1 MLPFTHDQ
9 FLDVFA
15 RYNVAVW
22 PTQVLAYLLAAAMI
36 AALVR
41 PAPASGRLVGGGLAA
56 MWLWTG
62 IGYHWMF
69 FADINKAAWLFG
81 AIFVAQGLLLLF
93 MTVVR
98 DRIRFAPTN
107 DLSSWVG
114 WVFVAYAVV
123 IYPLVGLAT
132 GSEYPGMPMFGIT
145 PCPVTIFTFGLLL
158 LASSPVWWWLLVIPF
173 IWSIVGGSAAVLL
186 HVPQD
191 WFLLF
196 SGIVAV
202 PIILRGRRRQAPATA

>member
-1 MLPFTHDQ
+1 MLPFTHEQ

-22 PTQVLAYLLAAAMI
+22 PMQVVVYALAAAMI
-36 AALVR
+36 TVLVR
-41 PAPASGRLVGGGLAA
+41 PGPLSGRLIGGGLAA

-69 FADINKAAWLFG
+69 FAGINKAAWLFG
-81 AIFVAQGLLLLF
+81 ALFVAQGMLLF
-93 MTVVR
+93 LVADVQGR
-98 DRIRFAPTN
+98 LSFAPSN
-107 DLSSWVG
+107 NLSSWVG
-114 WVFVAYAVV
+114 WGFVAYALV
-123 IYPLVGLAT
+123 IYPLIGVAT

-145 PCPVTIFTFGLLL
+145 PCPVTIFTFGLFL
-158 LASSPVWWWLLVIPF
+158 LARAAVPWWLLIIPF
-173 IWSIVGGSAAVLL
+173 IWSLIGGSAAVLL

-196 SGIVAV
+196 SGIAVV
-202 PIILRGRRRQAPATA
+202 PIVLRGRRQHTLATT